1 MAAWRKEAGD
11 GMETGIVRFAEGE
24 YFGQVVNGQA
34 NGFGYLKYN
43 NGDIYVGEWRNN
55 CQTGKGAKNTGE
67 YAALGD
73 FVNGRR
79 QGKFCCV
86 EKNVISNGRDKKSRW
101 DAFYIGDYANNL
113 KNGRGVYAEGNSGDY
128 AYLGNFVNDKLN
140 GRGYFSRVPFI
151 ASGSFEEGNF
161 VNGKMV
167 GKIYSYPR
175 RESKTLSGAT
185 KTIFYGDSEE
195 TGWDTFRYWGFG
207 VKWCELKST
216 KVIRIGYHNMN
227 GSENFKGVKIYQ
239 DYSERMKVV
248 VGDWGSNIDSKNG
261 YFSQIDYVGNMDMG
275 NYRNDK
281 PCGKGISFEWKNGD
295 NKFEY
300 DDGSTEITIYPKSE
314 QLVFRTHGTKSAT
327 TYYKN
332 GNVESYV
339 GASSSLKR
347 KEILIYNGVLNGG
360 KSPVAAN
367 YSVNA
372 NGNVAIEKTTAKTE
386 NTASYGNN
394 LAAKPVKKEKTVDDY
409 FDEFRYTGPYADL
422 VADDMSSANFG
433 NANYIEREK
442 SELTP
447 ISTHKSTST
456 PISTPVQNEQ
466 ITPKTYDYGDEYGEK
481 ISFVDRIKLEIAN
494 KKEMREAKNKANVPQ
509 KSTAPKTEKTT
520 NERIKLLNEEYEF
533 KDNRKNLVGVK
544 VKKEIQ
550 EIPASVSALYETAF
564 KGDTVVKKVKF
575 DSYVTFHGEC
585 FRGCEN
591 LEEVVFLK
599 GGSLSPKAFSDCV
612 NLKEVSFKSYGLGVD
627 GDDLFEN
634 APKVRLYVTDLKRY
648 YDFDEFY
655 AEFLYGRYGT
665 KKAEYQRKVAVKKA
679 NENKTANAASGKDNS
694 AKVNAEPERAESKKA
709 KSVTVGASADDTI
722 GGAIVER
729 RDNGVYLK
737 GFVKKEET
745 VFIPREVTIIDSASF
760 AGIKDIVKDIIFEGC
775 GIHELQTGVF
785 DGLTNLEKVEASN
798 VYFVRKKAF
807 KDTVNLKSVTVM
819 RNAKIKHGAFPKGLK
834 AKSDLVSVGIDR
846 FRHVISAKRFTF
858 EKKKK

>member
-24 YFGQVVNGQA
+24 YFGQVENGQA
-34 NGFGYLKYN
+34 NGFGYLKYS

-86 EKNVISNGRDKKSRW
+86 EKNVISNGLNEKSRW
-101 DAFYIGDYANNL
+101 DAYYIGDYANDL
-113 KNGRGVYAEGNSGDY
+113 KNGRGVYAEGQCGNY
-128 AYLGNFVNDKLN
+128 AYLGNFVSDKLN
-140 GRGYFSRVPFI
+140 GRGYFSRYPFI
-151 ASGSFEEGNF
+151 TDGSFEEGNF

-175 RESKTLSGAT
+175 RASKTLSGAT

-207 VKWCELKST
+207 VKWSKLKST
-216 KVIRIGYHNMN
+216 EVIQIGYHNMN

-239 DYSERMKVV
+239 DFSERMKVV
-248 VGDWGSNIDSKNG
+248 VGDWGSNVYSKNG
-261 YFSQIDYVGNMDMG
+261 YFSQIDYFGNMDMG
-275 NYRNDK
+275 NYRNGK

-300 DDGSTEITIYPKSE
+300 DDGSTEITVYPKSE
-314 QLVFRTHGTKSAT
+314 QLVFRPHGTKSAT

-332 GNVESYV
+332 GNVESYI

-347 KEILIYNGVLNGG
+347 TEIRTYNGVLNGG

-372 NGNVAIEKTTAKTE
+372 SGSVTTEKLAAKTE

-394 LAAKPVKKEKTVDDY
+394 LEARPVKEEKTVDDY

-422 VADDMSSANFG
+422 VVDDMPSANFG
-433 NANYIEREK
+433 NANYVEREK
-442 SELTP
+442 NKVTP
-447 ISTHKSTST
+447 IPTQERTFT
-456 PISTPVQNEQ
+456 PIATPVQSEQ

-481 ISFVDRIKLEIAN
+481 ISFKDRIKLEIAN
-494 KKEMREAKNKANVPQ
+494 KKEMREAKNEAAVPQ
-509 KSTAPKTEKTT
+509 KPAAPKTEKTT
-520 NERIKLLNEEYEF
+520 NERIKILNEEYEF
-533 KDNRKNLVGVK
+533 KDNRKKLVGVK

-550 EIPASVSALYETAF
+550 EIPASVSDLYETAF
-564 KGDTVVKKVKF
+564 KGDTVVKKVQF
-575 DSYVTFHGEC
+575 GSYVAFHGEC

-599 GGSLSPKAFSDCV
+599 GGSLSSKAFCDCV
-612 NLKEVSFKSYGLGVD
+612 NLKKVSFKSYQLGVD

-634 APKVRLYVTDLKRY
+634 APKVQLYVTDLKRN

-655 AEFLYGRYGT
+655 AEFLYGIYGT
-665 KKAEYQRKVAVKKA
+665 KKAEYQRKVAAKKERE
-679 NENKTANAASGKDNS
+679 NESANAANGNTNS
-694 AKVNAEPERAESKKA
+694 AKVNAEPKKA
-709 KSVTVGASADDTI
+709 KSITVGASADGTI
-722 GGAIVER
+722 DGAIVEKTG
-729 RDNGVYLK
+729 DGVYLK

-745 VFIPREVTIIDSASF
+745 VFIPGEVTIIDNASF
-760 AGIKDIVKDIIFEGC
+760 AGIKDIVKDIIFKGC

-785 DGLTNLEKVEASN
+785 DGLTNLEKVEAPN
-798 VYFVRKKAF
+798 VYFVHKKAF

-819 RNAKIKHGAFPKGLK
+819 KNAKIKHGAFPKGLK
-834 AKSDLVSVGIDR
+834 VKRDVVSVGIDR
-846 FRHVISAKRFTF
+846 FRRVTLAKRFTF